1 MRAEHGHILCH
12 GCFHADV
19 TDVQVRESPRH
30 VRLRDGSLV
39 VLGAAAQFAAWLVL
53 RPDIDDSGLATWYV
67 LEAALVVLIGAVA
80 PTKAVAVR
88 AVAAGW
94 ALQIAHFAVLVPH
107 GEEDNLW
114 GVTLVWM
121 LILAGIG
128 IGLALLTH
136 ALTRTSR
143 RR

>member
-1 MRAEHGHILCH
+1 VRAEHGHILCY

-19 TDVQVRESPRH
+19 TEAQVREPTSRT
-30 VRLRDGSLV
+30 RLRDGVLV
-39 VLGAAAQFAAWLVL
+39 ALGAAAQFAAWLVL
-53 RPDIDDSGLATWYV
+53 RPDVDDSALAPWYV
-67 LEAALVVLIGAVA
+67 LEAVLVVLIGAVA
-80 PTKAVAVR
+80 PTRAVAVR

-107 GEEDNLW
+107 GEADNLW

-128 IGLALLTH
+128 IGLALLTR
-136 ALTRTSR
+136 ALTRTVGR
-143 RR
+143 R